1 MSRLDHYVRG
11 RTWIATTIAG
21 EEVQRRN
28 PNGSNFNYTAEE
40 IEAWKKDP
48 ASYLTYRKALEAE
61 LQGAHIICM
70 KDSQPQVEM
79 RMFFTRLMKDRL
91 SKKPEVAEHL
101 IPEFPPLC
109 KRLTPG

>member
-21 EEVQRRN
+21 EEVQKRN
-28 PNGSNFNYTAEE
+28 QTGSNFNFTLEE
-40 IEAWKKDP
+40 IDAWKKDP
-48 ASYLTYRKALEAE
+48 AVYLAYRKRLEAE

-70 KDSQPQVEM
+70 KDSQPQIEA
-79 RMFFTRLMKDRL
+79 RKFFIQLMKDRL
-91 SKKPEVAEHL
+91 AKKPEVAEHM
-101 IPEFPPLC
+101 IPDFPPLC